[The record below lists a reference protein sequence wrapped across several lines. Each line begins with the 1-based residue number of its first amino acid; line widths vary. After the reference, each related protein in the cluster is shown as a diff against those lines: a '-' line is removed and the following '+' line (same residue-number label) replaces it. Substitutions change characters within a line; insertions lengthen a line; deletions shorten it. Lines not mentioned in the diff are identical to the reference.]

1 MNYKLKMG
9 AVRNYKNWNDR
20 DPMCDKHVSDTTS
33 SKGWY
38 RGKGQDVEG
47 MEGEGWCAFLRDM
60 PCLGMLRLY
69 PIEMLPDLTPR
80 RKFWAK
86 KKILE
91 RLMCQNK
98 TIKPG
103 LCKARHAISKSP
115 HTGIFPHYR
124 LNCAVSHITFSSH
137 FVVYHVQLT
146 SVFFDLFTFVS
157 STVTLLVLTEHLQN
171 TISDQNR
178 WKLSSCPRGSFLFSW
193 PEGLSHASSSSASA
207 HVAPT
212 WEGQLS
218 VCQNESVLSYT

>member
-1 MNYKLKMG
+1 MG

-69 PIEMLPDLTPR
+69 PIEMVPGLTPR

-91 RLMCQNK
+91 PLSCQNK
-98 TIKPG
+98 IIKPDHSRQG
-103 LCKARHAISKSP
+103 IPFQSCP
-115 HTGIFPHYR
+115 HTGLFHHHR
-124 LNCAVSHITFSSH
+124 MNCPVSHITFSSTLH
-137 FVVYHVQLT
+137 SLSCSVGSSILRLVYICFSQC
-146 SVFFDLFTFVS
+146 
-157 STVTLLVLTEHLQN
+157 N
-171 TISDQNR
+171 T
-178 WKLSSCPRGSFLFSW
+178 PG
-193 PEGLSHASSSSASA
+193 A
-207 HVAPT
+207 
-212 WEGQLS
+212 
-218 VCQNESVLSYT
+218 